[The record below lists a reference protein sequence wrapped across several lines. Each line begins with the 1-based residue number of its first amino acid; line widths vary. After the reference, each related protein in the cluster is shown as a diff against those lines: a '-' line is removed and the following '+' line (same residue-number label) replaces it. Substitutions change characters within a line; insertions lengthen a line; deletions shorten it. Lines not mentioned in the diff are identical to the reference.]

1 MLILRTRCCKKLKQ
15 KWQYHNRKVSNV
27 PLTDIFKTNRI
38 QCLPLQNIYS
48 KAIAESTGL
57 CRRSTCLA
65 QSSAG
70 TVRQTIYRRPLGL
83 PSHRTHHLEHPA
95 GRFDLCS
102 VPSLSTFRQRVKI
115 FLFQASFPD
124 IIIDSSQIMPIPV
137 PLVDPEVIFT
147 WTTIKMY
154 DWLIDIASNTEKE
167 DKVAVQKKL

>member
-27 PLTDIFKTNRI
+27 ALTDIFKTNRI

-57 CRRSTCLA
+57 CRRSTCLD

-115 FLFQASFPD
+115 FLFQASFPHYHRFQLNYAHTGTFSRSWSD
-124 IIIDSSQIMPIPV
+124 FYLDHYKNV
-137 PLVDPEVIFT
+137 
-147 WTTIKMY
+147 
-154 DWLIDIASNTEKE
+154 WLIDWYCE
-167 DKVAVQKKL
+167 